1 MSRRD
6 TTRSPRRRVALITNL
21 CPHYRRPL
29 YEVLAQRF
37 DLDCFFSAETEPYAN
52 PLVPAFD
59 LGEFRRVELRRVSLF
74 GESVLPGLATTV
86 TRARYDAVVVSLT
99 GRLMVPFGFAIARA
113 RGVPFVLWTGMW
125 HHPRTLFHRAT
136 RGLVESVY
144 RRSDAIVVYGDHVR
158 RALLAAGGVDDEKI
172 FTAAQSV
179 DGRTFAIDIDVAK
192 SNELLFV
199 GHFEAHKGIDDLL
212 AAFTHVSDP
221 SARLSVVGNGSLE
234 PDLQRQARIDPRI
247 NIVGYVPQ
255 RDLPEH
261 FARARG
267 LVLPSVTT
275 SMHRECW
282 GLVVN
287 EAMHAGLPVIA
298 TDAVGAAAHGLVEDG
313 HTGLVVKE
321 RDPTALGNAMS
332 RLLADDILAADL
344 GRQARDR
351 VSGFTFEAMADA
363 FEAAVEFGIRRREG
377 RESRT
382 PALRSQ
388 RRHAS

>member
-1 MSRRD
+1 MS
-6 TTRSPRRRVALITNL
+6 SKRRVALITNL

-29 YEVLAQRF
+29 FELLAQRF

-59 LGEFRRVELRRVSLF
+59 LGDFRRVQLRRMSVF
-74 GESVLPGLATTV
+74 GESVLPGLARAV

-99 GRLMVPFGFAIARA
+99 GRLMVPYAFGIARA
-113 RGVPFVLWTGMW
+113 RRVPFVLWTGMW
-125 HHPRTLFHRAT
+125 HHPRTPFHRAT

-158 RALLAAGGVDDEKI
+158 RALLAVGGVDNDKI

-179 DGRTFAIDIDVAK
+179 DGRAFAIDVDVAK
-192 SNELLFV
+192 SNQLLFV
-199 GHFEAHKGIDDLL
+199 GHFESHKGIDDLL
-212 AAFTHVSDP
+212 SAFARVSDP
-221 SARLSVVGNGSLE
+221 NARLSVIGNGSLE
-234 PDLQRQARIDPRI
+234 ANVRRQARIDPRI
-247 NIVGYVPQ
+247 DIAGYVPQ
-255 RDLPEH
+255 GDLPRH

-287 EAMHAGLPVIA
+287 EAMHAGIPVIA

-313 HTGLVVKE
+313 STGLVVKE
-321 RDPTALGNAMS
+321 RDPVALGTAMT
-332 RLLADDILAADL
+332 RLFSDDVLAADL
-344 GRQARDR
+344 GRRARER
-351 VSGFTFEAMADA
+351 VSGFTFDAMADA

-377 RESRT
+377 RDSRIPRSHRV
-382 PALRSQ
+382 PAS
-388 RRHAS
+388 